1 MKRAL
6 WLIIAVASLA
16 ALSHPACAQS
26 TPSPSGQKAT
36 DVASRQARSVKDQ
49 VLTSQETPA
58 VRIEFD
64 KGFKYAGGHSFILYD
79 VAHAEQHFF
88 VDADKEG
95 RVWRMYWVQFEGY
108 LPSNTHTYRYKVNK
122 TASIGGLEFIADAY
136 ARNIKGNP
144 GRPDSDGARARAFL
158 DGKGYHMAGDD
169 VLSQRLVHLV
179 DEAKRNEL
187 MIIYMEDLSGMGLT
201 AADLAEGGRAAARW
215 DEISNGLLERA
226 VKGMKV
232 QR

>member
-1 MKRAL
+1 MKRVS
-6 WLIIAVASLA
+6 WLITAAVCLA
-16 ALSHPACAQS
+16 ALPNPAIAQS
-26 TPSPSGQKAT
+26 APAPSGQKAT

-49 VLTSQETPA
+49 VLTSTEMPA

-64 KGFKYAGGHSFILYD
+64 KGFKYVGNHSFILYD

-88 VDADKEG
+88 IAADKEG
-95 RVWRMYWVQFEGY
+95 RVKRMYWVQFEGY

-122 TASIGGLEFIADAY
+122 TANIGGLEFVADAY

-144 GRPDSDGARARAFL
+144 GRPDSDSARARAFL
-158 DGKGYHMAGDD
+158 ESKGYRMASDD

-201 AADLAEGGRAAARW
+201 AADIAEGGRAAARW
-215 DEISNGLLERA
+215 EEISKGLLERA
-226 VKGMKV
+226 VKGMKF
-232 QR
+232 RR